1 MHYPFTLRFVGL
13 FLGLALIGTHLLA
26 AFKAND
32 ARNFLVR
39 FPRWHAAGVA
49 LLTIDLVWGWY
60 IAATMDWGEFQS
72 WRMPILIFLPVAYG
86 FMIYLVH
93 EFLAARALGILMLLA
108 AMPVLDAA
116 FMKAP
121 VSRLLVVVLA
131 YLWVVLGLFWTSS
144 PHLLRDHIQFV
155 LRAPLR
161 WTLGV
166 WGGVAYGV
174 LVLVFA
180 LRW

>member
-13 FLGLALIGTHLLA
+13 FLGLALIGAHLLA
-26 AFKAND
+26 AFKAED
-32 ARNFLVR
+32 TRNFLVR